1 MRKPVV
7 ASAVGG
13 IPEVIQHQHTG
24 LLVPPNDPPA
34 LSAAVVHMLRQRA
47 QAVEWAEAGGRFVET
62 HYTFERM
69 IDRTAAVYT
78 SILVEK
84 GFV

>member
-1 MRKPVV
+1 V
-7 ASAVGG
+7 
-13 IPEVIQHQHTG
+13 
-24 LLVPPNDPPA
+24 LVPPNDPQA
-34 LSAAVVHMLRQRA
+34 LSAGVVYLLNHRA
-47 QAVEWAEAGGRFVET
+47 QAVEWAEAGGQFVET
-62 HYTFERM
+62 HYTLERM